1 MLENGNHGVRLR
13 KDEEARGSRKLPQNV
28 ERNVEKAQGRAAK
41 EDLTWGTD
49 PRSIK
54 TLATLR
60 HLAHQLASLFDDT
73 SGTTAVEYALIAGA
87 IAGVIVVVV
96 YALGS
101 KVNNL
106 YSKGSW

>member
-1 MLENGNHGVRLR
+1 MDREKRR
-13 KDEEARGSRKLPQNV
+13 KAPKG
-28 ERNVEKAQGRAAK
+28 AGRAGK
-41 EDLTWGTD
+41 EDLTWGAD

-54 TLATLR
+54 TLGTLR
-60 HLAHQLASLFDDT
+60 HLARWLVPLFDDT

-87 IAGVIVVVV
+87 IAGIIVVVV